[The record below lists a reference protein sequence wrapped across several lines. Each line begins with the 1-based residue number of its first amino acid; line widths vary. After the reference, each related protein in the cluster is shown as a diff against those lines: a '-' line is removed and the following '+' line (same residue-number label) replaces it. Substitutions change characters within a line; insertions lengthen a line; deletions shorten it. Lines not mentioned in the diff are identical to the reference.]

1 MRKSILLIYDTPSLF
16 FISNSLNIFTI
27 CAYYEIFRKLRK
39 NYAADIIN

>member
-1 MRKSILLIYDTPSLF
+1 MKKGASWTYDTPSLF

-27 CAYYEIFRKLRK
+27 CAYYEFFRKLRK